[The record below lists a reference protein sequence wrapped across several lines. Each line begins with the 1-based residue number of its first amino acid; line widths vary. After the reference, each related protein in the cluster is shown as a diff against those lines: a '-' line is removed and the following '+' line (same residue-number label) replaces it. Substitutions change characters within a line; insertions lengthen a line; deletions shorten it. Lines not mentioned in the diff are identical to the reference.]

1 MKGKPEMRNEV
12 RDIQETKTLEQQF
25 ALGGALPREADTP
38 ILSWCSQGQPAAA
51 PSLGQHVGPSPS
63 LPSQAQASAASG
75 RLTRLSSCLLFCCST
90 SSLSSN
96 SCWSRFLVKS
106 TSRTA
111 RSYFRRH
118 SPPVGW
124 RAEREA

>member
-1 MKGKPEMRNEV
+1 MGEGEGSLGSKDEV
-12 RDIQETKTLEQQF
+12 RLVGNLRHSDSSLPLVVPHIQRQTLPVL
-25 ALGGALPREADTP
+25 LGPAWLTGHSPRQHT
-38 ILSWCSQGQPAAA
+38 A
-51 PSLGQHVGPSPS
+51 PSASPPFPGTS
-63 LPSQAQASAASG
+63 
-75 RLTRLSSCLLFCCST
+75 LTRLSSCLLLCCST

-124 RAEREA
+124 GQTGDE

>member
-1 MKGKPEMRNEV
+1 MREGEGGLGTKDNQGCLGSLRHSDNSLPLV
-12 RDIQETKTLEQQF
+12 VPHIQRQPF
-25 ALGGALPREADTP
+25 PSASLPGSPAIPYANT
-38 ILSWCSQGQPAAA
+38 WCQA
-51 PSLGQHVGPSPS
+51 PPR
-63 LPSQAQASAASG
+63 PSQARASTPCTS
-75 RLTRLSSCLLFCCST
+75 LTRLSSCLLLCCST

-118 SPPVGW
+118 SPPVAWGQTGD
-124 RAEREA
+124 E